1 MDIKHLTHIVA
12 LADKRNFARA
22 AEHLHLSQPALSRS
36 IQAAEAALNLRL
48 FDRGALEVKPTPAGE
63 FVLERARR
71 LVFESRCL
79 LRDVNLYRDRT
90 LGNTAFGVGP
100 FPAATVLAPLLVQVR
115 RSHPGVQ
122 IRASVGNWELLL
134 SRLRAEELE
143 FFLADTRDIPRTP
156 DLEVTQLVQLPAGLF
171 VRAGHPLL
179 EAGPLKPKGLLEAM
193 VLHGIATVRVPAAMQ
208 TLLIQLMGQSSA
220 DALPIALECDD
231 VRTLKHVALATDSV
245 LIAPVTAVAAE
256 MNEGR
261 LVQLEAPGFPPA
273 YSDLGLVMLKGR
285 TPSPTAQH
293 VIEQVTAMLQAP
305 SGR

>member
-1 MDIKHLTHIVA
+1 M
-12 LADKRNFARA
+12 
-22 AEHLHLSQPALSRS
+22 
-36 IQAAEAALNLRL
+36 
-48 FDRGALEVKPTPAGE
+48 
-63 FVLERARR
+63 
-71 LVFESRCL
+71 
-79 LRDVNLYRDRT
+79 
-90 LGNTAFGVGP
+90 
-100 FPAATVLAPLLVQVR
+100 QVR
-115 RSHPGVQ
+115 QSHPGVQ

-208 TLLIQLMGQSSA
+208 TLLVQLMGQSSA

-245 LIAPVTAVAAE
+245 LIAPLTAVATE

-261 LVQLEAPGFPPA
+261 LVQLETPGFPPA

-293 VIEQVTAMLQAP
+293 VIAQVTAMLQAP

>member
-100 FPAATVLAPLLVQVR
+100 FPAATVLALCCQALSSQVQT
-115 RSHPGVQ
+115 S
-122 IRASVGNWELLL
+122 
-134 SRLRAEELE
+134 
-143 FFLADTRDIPRTP
+143 
-156 DLEVTQLVQLPAGLF
+156 
-171 VRAGHPLL
+171 
-179 EAGPLKPKGLLEAM
+179 
-193 VLHGIATVRVPAAMQ
+193 
-208 TLLIQLMGQSSA
+208 
-220 DALPIALECDD
+220 
-231 VRTLKHVALATDSV
+231 
-245 LIAPVTAVAAE
+245 
-256 MNEGR
+256 
-261 LVQLEAPGFPPA
+261 
-273 YSDLGLVMLKGR
+273 
-285 TPSPTAQH
+285 
-293 VIEQVTAMLQAP
+293 
-305 SGR
+305 